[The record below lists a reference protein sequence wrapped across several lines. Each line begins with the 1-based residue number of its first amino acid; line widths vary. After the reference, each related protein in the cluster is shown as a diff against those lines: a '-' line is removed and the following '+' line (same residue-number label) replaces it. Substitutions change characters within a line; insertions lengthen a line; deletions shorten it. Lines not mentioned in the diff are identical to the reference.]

1 MTEQTTENKI
11 EQFKLFDMY
20 DVASIEIKDPAMRH
34 YICLTPKL
42 LLKNQGRQTD
52 KLRSTKVNVVE
63 RLALRLAVPGHMG
76 KEHKIITSWSSG
88 NYTKNMNTVLK
99 TLKIIQDKTGSNPVQ
114 VLVQAIEKASPRD
127 EITVIESGGARYP
140 QAVDTSPLRR
150 VNLAIRWFVQGAFR
164 KAHGK
169 KTKMAD
175 ALANE
180 IMLASKENMESFA
193 YSRKNEAERQA
204 DGAR

>member
-1 MTEQTTENKI
+1 MVEQQEQKN
-11 EQFKLFDMY
+11 EQFKLFDLY
-20 DVASIEIKDPAMRH
+20 DVSSIEIKDPAMKP

-52 KLRSTKVNVVE
+52 KLRSTKINIIE
-63 RLALRLAVPGHMG
+63 RLALRLAVPGHVG
-76 KEHKIITSWSSG
+76 KEHKLITSWASG
-88 NYTKNMNTVLK
+88 NYTKNMKNVLK
-99 TLKIIQDKTGSNPVQ
+99 ALKIIEEKAKTNPVQ
-114 VLVQAIEKASPRD
+114 VLVQAIEKGSPRD

-150 VNLAIRWFVQGAFR
+150 VNLAIRWFVHGSI
-164 KAHGK
+164 KKSHGK
-169 KTKMAD
+169 KTKIAD

-193 YSRKNEAERQA
+193 YSKKNEAERQA